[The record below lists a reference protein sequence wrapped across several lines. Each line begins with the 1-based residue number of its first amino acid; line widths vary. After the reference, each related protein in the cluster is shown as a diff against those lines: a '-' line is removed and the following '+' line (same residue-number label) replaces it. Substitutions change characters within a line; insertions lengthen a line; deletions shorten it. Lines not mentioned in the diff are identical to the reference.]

1 MKVLHVPFCYY
12 PDKVGGT
19 EIYVQALCRDLITQ
33 GVDCIVASPGE
44 KSESLEWNRIPVRK
58 FAISN
63 QIQDVSDLYGDGDD
77 LAAQEFDKILID
89 DKPDLVHLHAHTRA
103 ISLKLVNKIKARN
116 LPVVFTYH
124 TPTITC
130 QRGTMLRWGD
140 KECDGLMEPMRCTEC
155 SLQGKGLNK
164 TLSQSLARIPVGLSS
179 TIGKWAGK
187 SKLGTALRT
196 RELVSKR
203 HSSVKEFLGKMDHI
217 IAVCQWVFDALVIN
231 GIPTEKITLC
241 RQELTQDSLQETDER
256 TITEEFVSD
265 RSKATKLVFLGR
277 LDPTK
282 GVDLLIRALQLIP
295 EHPVTLDIYGVS
307 QGAGGIAYESQ
318 LRSIVAQDNRIQFR
332 QPVPSGEIIKTL
344 RQYDALMVPSRWMET
359 GPLVVLEAFAAGIP
373 VIGSNLGGIREL
385 VTNGM
390 NGLLVDSPTTLA
402 WGEAIV
408 KFKDTLYQ
416 KKQVKIK
423 PIKNTI
429 LVAKKMCNLYM
440 ALIGS

>member
-1 MKVLHVPFCYY
+1 
-12 PDKVGGT
+12 
-19 EIYVQALCRDLITQ
+19 
-33 GVDCIVASPGE
+33 
-44 KSESLEWNRIPVRK
+44 
-58 FAISN
+58 
-63 QIQDVSDLYGDGDD
+63 
-77 LAAQEFDKILID
+77 
-89 DKPDLVHLHAHTRA
+89 LVHFHAHTRA

-140 KECDGLMEPMRCTEC
+140 KECDGLMEPVRCTEC
-155 SLQGKGLNK
+155 SLHGKGLNK
-164 TLSQSLARIPVGLSS
+164 TLAQSLARIPVGLSS
-179 TIGKWAGK
+179 TIGKLVGK
-187 SKLGTALRT
+187 SKFGTALRT

-203 HSSVKEFLGKMDHI
+203 QSTVKKFLGKMDHI

-241 RQELTQDSLQETDER
+241 RQELTQDSLRETDER

-265 RSKATKLVFLGR
+265 RSKAIKLVFLGR

-282 GVDLLIRALQLIP
+282 GVDLLISALQLIP

-307 QGAGGIAYESQ
+307 QGDGGVTYESQ
-318 LRSIVAQDNRIQFR
+318 LRSSVAQDYRIQFR

-344 RQYDALMVPSRWMET
+344 RQYDALVVPSRWMET

-385 VTNGM
+385 VTDGLNGF
-390 NGLLVDSPTTLA
+390 LVNPQNFSDLS
-402 WGEAIV
+402 GAIV
-408 KFKDTLYQ
+408 KFQNAKFQ
-416 KKQVKIK
+416 KNRFKNATIENKK
-423 PIKNTI
+423 P
-429 LVAKKMCNLYM
+429 LAKKMDDIYKELV
-440 ALIGS
+440 SKK